1 MYIFALVFLQS
12 RKLVLAKFGF
22 CMFMKIKKISKN
34 TFIVAQGWF
43 SAFDSITCGQVKT
56 RLLESQAE

>member
-1 MYIFALVFLQS
+1 
-12 RKLVLAKFGF
+12 
-22 CMFMKIKKISKN
+22 MFMKIKKISKN

-56 RLLESQAE
+56 RLLESQAEWKELNLSQSVGVCIVIGFSFR